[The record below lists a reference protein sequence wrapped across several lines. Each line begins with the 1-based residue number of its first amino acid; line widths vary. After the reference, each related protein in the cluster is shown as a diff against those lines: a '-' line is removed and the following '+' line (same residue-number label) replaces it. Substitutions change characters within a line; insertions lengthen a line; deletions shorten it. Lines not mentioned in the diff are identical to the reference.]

1 MADETIGVR
10 GSERC
15 QSTPTVRP
23 FYMGEAGMSTMVKTF
38 GVGLAGLLTAG
49 LAAAQVPVSHDEG
62 GLQQVQATSPIV
74 YQSPAQPEQLSN
86 PPAPTADAPI
96 PAVTQPPQNQLPP
109 GTVTSPWNG
118 PGGTGCCGPVGG
130 NGPIMSELFLRS
142 GVNLPVAGGI
152 FNNAT
157 QAGYVQQFG
166 MRTLY
171 FDPIGSKA
179 WTLEGAIVYNY
190 NNGSRSEYEFD
201 IFGTFAQIREFHR
214 AGVHLAFGREYYLFT
229 PGYQCGKNYRAGLD
243 VGGRYGY
250 ARANLNVVSEDGQT
264 IEFDRR
270 SDVYGGVFVAFHT
283 DVEIPLGQCFT
294 FVTGVRTEWGYN
306 FTDIIPTWDSDLQDV
321 NVMLNFGWK
330 Y

>member
-1 MADETIGVR
+1 
-10 GSERC
+10 
-15 QSTPTVRP
+15 
-23 FYMGEAGMSTMVKTF
+23 MSTMVKAL
-38 GVGLAGLLTAG
+38 GVVMAGLLSAELTM
-49 LAAAQVPVSHDEG
+49 AQVPMSEEPN
-62 GLQQVQATSPIV
+62 GLLPVQATSPIV
-74 YQSPAQPEQLSN
+74 YQAPPQTEPSPN
-86 PPAPTADAPI
+86 PPTPPPDAPI

-130 NGPIMSELFLRS
+130 NGPVMSELFLRS
-142 GVNLPVAGGI
+142 GINLPVAGGI

-166 MRTLY
+166 MRSLF

-179 WTLEGAIVYNY
+179 WTLEGAIIYMY
-190 NNGSRSEYEFD
+190 NNGSRPDYEYD
-201 IFGTFAQIREFHR
+201 IFGTFAQIREYHR
-214 AGVHLAFGREYYLFT
+214 AGVHLAFGREWYLFT

-250 ARANLNVVSEDGQT
+250 SRVNMNVVSDDGAT

-270 SDVYGGVFVAFHT
+270 SDVFGGVFVALHT
-283 DVEIPLGQCFT
+283 DVEIPLGPCFT
-294 FVTGVRTEWGYN
+294 FVTGVRAEWGYN

-321 NVMLNFGWK
+321 NIMLNFGWK